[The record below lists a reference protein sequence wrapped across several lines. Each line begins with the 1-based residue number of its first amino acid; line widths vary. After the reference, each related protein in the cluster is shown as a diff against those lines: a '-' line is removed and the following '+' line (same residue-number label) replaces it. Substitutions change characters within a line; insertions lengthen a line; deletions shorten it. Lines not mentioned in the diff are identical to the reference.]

1 MSLHPSLK
9 EGSESKK
16 HKSVLKRLER
26 LLHLIK
32 KDEWKQGD
40 SVFAFP
46 KVKILKF
53 KVKKEKAK
61 EAEGE
66 LAAAAPGEVAE
77 GAAPAE
83 GGKKAEAP
91 AGKEAGKEAGKGAG
105 KKEAGKD
112 KK

>member
-61 EAEGE
+61 EAEEG
-66 LAAAAPGEVAE
+66 AAAVAPGEVAE
-77 GAAPAE
+77 GVAATPAE
-83 GGKKAEAP
+83 EGKKTEAP
-91 AGKEAGKEAGKGAG
+91 TGKEAGK
-105 KKEAGKD
+105 KETGKD